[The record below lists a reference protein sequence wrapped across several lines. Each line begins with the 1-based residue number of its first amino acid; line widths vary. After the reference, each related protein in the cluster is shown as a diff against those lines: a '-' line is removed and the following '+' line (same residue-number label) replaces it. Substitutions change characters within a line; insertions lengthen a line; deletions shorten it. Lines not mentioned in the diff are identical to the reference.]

1 MTEASR
7 FELYSYWRTSAT
19 YRVRVAFNLK
29 GIGRQEHN
37 VDLDAGEQLS
47 EAFLEINPLGAIP
60 ALIERSGG
68 ISRQPLTQ
76 SLAILEFLEESF
88 PKPPLLPTD
97 AHARA
102 RVRSISGMLAADTH
116 PLITPRIRKY
126 LMTQGGFD
134 AGAWRAWQT
143 HWFTTGLQAVE
154 QRLSTEPETA
164 TFCHGDEVTMAD
176 ICLASI
182 VVVTRVF
189 SIAVTGIPTV
199 NRIMFA
205 CEKLDAFVSADPY
218 RQVGAPVR

>member
-134 AGAWRAWQT
+134 AGAWRAWQ
-143 HWFTTGLQAVE
+143 
-154 QRLSTEPETA
+154 
-164 TFCHGDEVTMAD
+164 
-176 ICLASI
+176 
-182 VVVTRVF
+182 
-189 SIAVTGIPTV
+189 
-199 NRIMFA
+199 
-205 CEKLDAFVSADPY
+205 DPLVHH
-218 RQVGAPVR
+218 RPAGGGAAAIDRA